1 MKYLFPVSLVFGWV
15 LAAAIAFG
23 GNVIIV
29 GGSAA
34 TLPATGNLILDLNA
48 DVPGSINAGSPSDGD
63 AVGTWVDQSATALSF
78 TQSTSGQ
85 KPLYKVNIIN
95 GKPALLFASA
105 SDQKLTSSTGALFAS
120 GTANTSV
127 LVGQVTSFPTA
138 YRYGYNFKGAA
149 TASSPSFGLSTNAGY
164 LDFFFGCDTTFA
176 VNRWTTLSNNTSWHY
191 IVVQYN
197 GSTAST
203 ASNYN
208 ALDGTSAMTRT
219 TISSNDGDT
228 SNIIGSYKTSG
239 TSHSWNGYI
248 TRWLVWN
255 KKLDSTELTT
265 LATYMTAQYAL

>member
-1 MKYLFPVSLVFGWV
+1 MKLCFLLFCF
-15 LAAAIAFG
+15 AIISIFAIG

-29 GGSAA
+29 GGSAL
-34 TLPATGNLILDLNA
+34 TLPATGNLVLNLDANVA
-48 DVPGSINAGSPSDGD
+48 GSINAGSPSDGD
-63 AVGTWVDQSATALSF
+63 AVGTWVDQSATGLSF
-78 TQSTSGQ
+78 TQATAGR

-105 SDQKLTSSTGALFAS
+105 SDQKLASSTGTLFAS
-120 GTANTSV
+120 GTAATSV

-176 VNRWTTLSNNTSWHY
+176 VNRWTTLVNNTSFHY
-191 IVVQYN
+191 IVLQYN
-197 GSTAST
+197 GSTANV

-208 ALDGTSAMTRT
+208 ALDGNTALTRT
-219 TISSNDGDT
+219 TIASNDGDT
-228 SNIIGSYKTSG
+228 SNIIGSYKTTG

-248 TRWLVWN
+248 AQWLVWN

-265 LATYMTAQYAL
+265 LATYMSQKYGL